1 MQEQQLGLSELLE
14 AGVHFGHQTR
24 RWNPKMQKF
33 IFTERNGI
41 HIIDLR
47 KTLDRLVVAKEA
59 VREVVLAG
67 ERVLFVCTKR
77 QLRSIIEQ
85 EAEQCGAFYV
95 TERWLGG
102 MLTNFQT
109 IRKQI
114 RRLKELER
122 GQEESAFEFYT
133 KKERLLLDRERLKL
147 NKYLVGVKDMTRL
160 PGAIFVVD
168 VKREAIAV
176 READRLGIP
185 VIAITDTNA
194 NPDLVEYPV
203 PGNDDA
209 IRSVGLIT
217 QAIGQS
223 VREASAQVPEE
234 QKRKVQDA
242 QATTYST
249 ETGEVTEA
257 PSRPAAPRRK
267 RVPRPGILEKLGGTS
282 GAEAPAEDQKAED
295 EKAGDEKAG
304 DQKAEDQKAEDQKAE
319 DQKAEDQ
326 KAEDQKAEDQKA
338 EDQKAED
345 QKAEDQKA
353 GDQKAEDEDPKAK
366 KVKAKKVKASSKEE
380 EAAAEEG
387 AANAEEA
394 TDAEVAVP
402 AEAESGEAESG
413 S

>member
-1 MQEQQLGLSELLE
+1 MQEEQVGLSDLLE

-24 RWNPKMQKF
+24 RWNPKMRKF

-47 KTLDRLVVAKEA
+47 KTLDRLNAAKEA

-67 ERVLFVCTKR
+67 EKVLFVCTKR

-85 EAEQCGAFYV
+85 EADECGAFYV

-147 NKYLVGVKDMTRL
+147 NKYLSGVKDMTRL
-160 PGAIFVVD
+160 PGAIFIVD
-168 VKREAIAV
+168 VKREQIAV

-194 NPDLVEYPV
+194 NPDLVDHPV

-217 QAIGQS
+217 RAIAQS

-249 ETGEVTEA
+249 ETGEVTETTN
-257 PSRPAAPRRK
+257 RAAVPRRK
-267 RVPRPGILEKLGGTS
+267 RVPRPEVLEKLGGAAR
-282 GAEAPAEDQKAED
+282 AEAPAEDKAVEDSSDGPAEAKQATADAKEVKAE
-295 EKAGDEKAG
+295 
-304 DQKAEDQKAEDQKAE
+304 
-319 DQKAEDQ
+319 
-326 KAEDQKAEDQKA
+326 
-338 EDQKAED
+338 
-345 QKAEDQKA
+345 
-353 GDQKAEDEDPKAK
+353 
-366 KVKAKKVKASSKEE
+366 
-380 EAAAEEG
+380 AEEVV
-387 AANAEEA
+387 ADAEEVEAEAEEA
-394 TDAEVAVP
+394 VADA
-402 AEAESGEAESG
+402 
-413 S
+413 

>member
-1 MQEQQLGLSELLE
+1 MQEHHVGLNELLE

-24 RWNPKMQKF
+24 RWNPKMRKF

-47 KTLDRLVVAKEA
+47 KTLARLVAAKEA
-59 VREVVLAG
+59 VREVALAG
-67 ERVLFVCTKR
+67 ERLLFVCTKR

-147 NKYLVGVKDMTRL
+147 NKYLSGVKDMSRL

-217 QAIGQS
+217 QAIGES

-249 ETGEVTEA
+249 ETGEVTET

-267 RVPRPGILEKLGGTS
+267 RVPRPEVLEKLRGVVGVK
-282 GAEAPAEDQKAED
+282 APAEDEVAKDKDEVVED
-295 EKAGDEKAG
+295 K
-304 DQKAEDQKAEDQKAE
+304 
-319 DQKAEDQ
+319 
-326 KAEDQKAEDQKA
+326 
-338 EDQKAED
+338 
-345 QKAEDQKA
+345 
-353 GDQKAEDEDPKAK
+353 KAK
-366 KVKAKKVKASSKEE
+366 DEKVKASSKEE
-380 EAAAEEG
+380 AASAEGVTDTEG
-387 AANAEEA
+387 ATDPEA
-394 TDAEVAVP
+394 VADAEA
-402 AEAESGEAESG
+402 GEAESE

>member
-1 MQEQQLGLSELLE
+1 MQQQQIGLSELLE

-24 RWNPKMQKF
+24 RWNPKMKKF

-47 KTLDRLVVAKEA
+47 KTLDRLGIAKAA
-59 VREVVLAG
+59 VSEVVLAG
-67 ERVLFVCTKR
+67 EKVLFVCTKR
-77 QLRSIIEQ
+77 QLRSVIEQ

-133 KKERLLLDRERLKL
+133 KKERLLLDRERIKL
-147 NKYLVGVKDMTRL
+147 NKYLEGVKDMTHL
-160 PGAIFVVD
+160 PGAMFVVD
-168 VKREAIAV
+168 VKREASAV
-176 READRLGIP
+176 REAGRLGIP

-217 QAIGQS
+217 QAIAESIG
-223 VREASAQVPEE
+223 EAGAQVPEE

-249 ETGEVTEA
+249 ETGEVSETL
-257 PSRPAAPRRK
+257 SRPAAPRRK
-267 RVPRPGILEKLGGTS
+267 RVPRPEIIEKHIVS
-282 GAEAPAEDQKAED
+282 GAVVAGADVEGSVEDKE
-295 EKAGDEKAG
+295 EISS
-304 DQKAEDQKAEDQKAE
+304 
-319 DQKAEDQ
+319 
-326 KAEDQKAEDQKA
+326 
-338 EDQKAED
+338 
-345 QKAEDQKA
+345 
-353 GDQKAEDEDPKAK
+353 EDPDG
-366 KVKAKKVKASSKEE
+366 SDE
-380 EAAAEEG
+380 EAANG
-387 AANAEEA
+387 IAATGGGDATDNKATVDGEEA
-394 TDAEVAVP
+394 IGSEAAADGEAD
-402 AEAESGEAESG
+402 EAESES
-413 S
+413 

>member
-1 MQEQQLGLSELLE
+1 MQEQQLGLSDLLE

-47 KTLDRLVVAKEA
+47 KTLDRLVAAKEA
-59 VREVVLAG
+59 VRKVVLAG

-147 NKYLVGVKDMTRL
+147 HKYLCGVKDMTRL

-194 NPDLVEYPV
+194 NPYLVEYPV

-217 QAIGQS
+217 QAIARS
-223 VREASAQVPEE
+223 VQEASAQVPEE

-249 ETGEVTEA
+249 ETGEVTET
-257 PSRPAAPRRK
+257 PNRPTAPRRK
-267 RVPRPGILEKLGGTS
+267 RVPRPELVARLSGAGGSAVQAENEKLEDKKVEVS
-282 GAEAPAEDQKAED
+282 PDEPAGAE
-295 EKAGDEKAG
+295 
-304 DQKAEDQKAEDQKAE
+304 
-319 DQKAEDQ
+319 
-326 KAEDQKAEDQKA
+326 
-338 EDQKAED
+338 
-345 QKAEDQKA
+345 
-353 GDQKAEDEDPKAK
+353 
-366 KVKAKKVKASSKEE
+366 
-380 EAAAEEG
+380 
-387 AANAEEA
+387 EEA
-394 TDAEVAVP
+394 TDAEAEPDAEVAADAGVT
-402 AEAESGEAESG
+402 AEAEAGEAESE